1 MACHDSGGNQPTTT
15 TQEKTKTQ
23 EDKVQLK
30 GSSLLSVPLV
40 LIVALVAFFAGIH
53 NELDATRN
61 LTTLN
66 TTNATLDNTTDIFAE
81 RTDKYESV
89 LVQMEPRRLLDS
101 AAECTAPQ
109 TILEDNVNVETALSQ
124 ADTFRRSNKVLMML
138 NGQNDGVVMEWSKDS
153 GDNCLHSL
161 TATAAAAL
169 GANPDYFP
177 NGLRLY
183 NSMGHAITTAAEL
196 DVERLAY
203 ILMDFQLWVW
213 PGIRVGHKRTVDGVT
228 MTTLSLS
235 PLVYDVEGFFTAEE
249 AEAIITHGMEKLERS
264 SVVDYNGDQGDADEV
279 RTSFTTYF
287 NDSIF
292 ARQFRVRGANLT
304 RLPSP
309 SFVEQLQLV
318 RYEAG
323 QFFRKHEDYFEHK
336 KFLGKTTG
344 EAAYDRYKVWCDAV
358 GEMLRT
364 SPPEHAKPLVLPGGE
379 LFPEFQNLTL
389 QLTMLQVFRELKPD
403 YFANRG
409 KSEFAEWLDESIEM
423 KAEDAME
430 SLLNGFDGILVDIV
444 DAWEDIAEIS
454 DTEAMLP
461 QLEANGAS
469 HYFRWIRWAKDRVA
483 QLGDSAPENVQ
494 PNGIDYPSFSLDF
507 QHHLMS
513 YIMTDYENVALSD
526 ELEEYLTAHAHED
539 DSLVQG
545 ARDHFEIFEL
555 AVEAWTKRA
564 GTDLFQYTIP
574 SKIQHADPN
583 RFLTLFLY
591 LNDVEEGGETV
602 FPLSKERLVTDIERT
617 GMDECSEGLA
627 VPPLKLHAALFYS
640 QTGENELDP
649 MSNHG
654 GCPPAKGVKYGAN
667 LFMWNMD
674 ADEGTSAMSFVDVV
688 DSDEDTSE
696 DAVEDNEE
704 ETDS

>member
-1 MACHDSGGNQPTTT
+1 MERQKAGGSQPSTT

-23 EDKVQLK
+23 DDKAQTK
-30 GSSLLSVPLV
+30 GVSLLSVPLV
-40 LIVALVAFFAGIH
+40 LIVALVALFVGIF
-53 NELDATRN
+53 NTT
-61 LTTLN
+61 LTTPT
-66 TTNATLDNTTDIFAE
+66 TTNATLDNTTDIFAD

-109 TILEDNVNVETALSQ
+109 TILEESVHVETALGQ
-124 ADTFRRSNKVLMML
+124 ADAFRRDNKVLMML

-183 NSMGHAITTAAEL
+183 NSMGHAIATAEEL

-203 ILMDFQLWVW
+203 ILVDFQLWVW

-249 AEAIITHGMEKLERS
+249 AEAIITHGKEKLERS
-264 SVVDYNGDQGDADEV
+264 SLAGYSGDQGETDET
-279 RTSFTTYF
+279 RTSFTTFF
-287 NDSIF
+287 NDSMF
-292 ARQFRVRGANLT
+292 TRQFRVRGANLT

-323 QFFRKHEDYFEHK
+323 QFFRRHYDYLELK
-336 KFLGKTTG
+336 EFLGKTSG
-344 EAAYDRYKVWCDAV
+344 ETVYDRFKVWCDAV

-364 SPPEHAKPLVLPGGE
+364 SPPEHAAPSVLPGGE
-379 LFPEFQNLTL
+379 LFPEFQNLTWEL
-389 QLTMLQVFRELKPD
+389 KVLQVFRELKPD
-403 YFANRG
+403 YFNDIEL
-409 KSEFAEWLDESIEM
+409 SEYGEWLDESVEM
-423 KAEDAME
+423 KSEDVME
-430 SLLNGFDGILVDIV
+430 SLLNSYGRILVDII
-444 DAWEDIAEIS
+444 DAWEETTKIRGTD
-454 DTEAMLP
+454 AMLP
-461 QLEANGAS
+461 KLEANGVS
-469 HYFRWIRWAKDRVA
+469 HYFRWIRWAKDRIA
-483 QLGDSAPENVQ
+483 QLGDKAPENVQ
-494 PNGIDYPSFSLDF
+494 PTGIDYPSFTLDF
-507 QHHLMS
+507 QHDLMS
-513 YIMTDYENVALSD
+513 YILTDYENVTLSD
-526 ELEEYLTAHAHED
+526 ELEAYLTAHAHED

-545 ARDHFEIFEL
+545 ARDHFELFEL
-555 AVEAWTKRA
+555 AVEVWTKRA
-564 GTDLFQYTIP
+564 GPDLFQYTIP
-574 SKIQHADPN
+574 TKIQHADPN

-602 FPLSKERLVTDIERT
+602 FPLSKERLVTDIERS
-617 GMDECSEGLA
+617 GMNECSKGLA

-640 QTGENELDP
+640 QRGENELDP
-649 MSNHG
+649 MSLHG
-654 GCPPAKGVKYGAN
+654 GCPPAKGVK
-667 LFMWNMD
+667 
-674 ADEGTSAMSFVDVV
+674 
-688 DSDEDTSE
+688 
-696 DAVEDNEE
+696 
-704 ETDS
+704 

>member
-1 MACHDSGGNQPTTT
+1 MERQQAGGSQPTI
-15 TQEKTKTQ
+15 QEKRKTQ
-23 EDKVQLK
+23 EDKAQSK
-30 GSSLLSVPLV
+30 GGSLLSVPLV
-40 LIVALVAFFAGIH
+40 LIVALVAFFAGIY
-53 NELDATRN
+53 NAQDTT
-61 LTTLN
+61 LTTLT

-81 RTDKYESV
+81 REDKYESV

-109 TILEDNVNVETALSQ
+109 TILEENVNVETALGQ
-124 ADTFRRSNKVLMML
+124 ADAFRRDNKVLMML

-183 NSMGHAITTAAEL
+183 NSMGRAIATAEEL

-203 ILMDFQLWVW
+203 ILVDFQLWVW

-249 AEAIITHGMEKLERS
+249 AEAIITHGIKGLELSPVGYYDDDPDRAQQS
-264 SVVDYNGDQGDADEV
+264 

-292 ARQFRVRGANLT
+292 TRPFLVRGANFT

-323 QFFRKHEDYFEHK
+323 QFFRRHYDYFGYSN
-336 KFLGKTTG
+336 FVGKTTKQG
-344 EAAYDRYKVWCDAV
+344 QYDEYKVWCDAV
-358 GEMLRT
+358 GEILQT
-364 SPPEHAKPLVLPGGE
+364 SPPEHAAPSVSPGSE
-379 LFPEFQNLTL
+379 LFPEFQNLTWEL
-389 QLTMLQVFRELKPD
+389 KLLQVFRETKPD
-403 YFANRG
+403 YFADLGRT
-409 KSEFAEWLDESIEM
+409 EWAEWLDESIEM
-423 KAEDAME
+423 KSEDVME
-430 SLLNGFDGILVDIV
+430 LLLNGFDDVFSQII
-444 DAWEDIAEIS
+444 DAWEETTKIR
-454 DTEAMLP
+454 DTSAMLP
-461 QLEANGAS
+461 KLEANGVS
-469 HYFRWIRWAKDRVA
+469 HYFRWIRWAKERVA
-483 QLGDSAPENVQ
+483 QLGDKAPVNVQ
-494 PNGIDYPSFSLDF
+494 PTGIDYPSFTLDF
-507 QHHLMS
+507 QHDLMS
-513 YIMTDYENVALSD
+513 YILTDYENVTLSD
-526 ELEEYLTAHAHED
+526 ELEAYLTAHAHED

-545 ARDHFEIFEL
+545 ARDHFELFEL

-564 GTDLFQYTIP
+564 GPDLFRYKIP
-574 SKIQHADPN
+574 TKIQHADPN

-602 FPLSKERLVTDIERT
+602 FPLSKERLMTGIERT

-640 QTGENELDP
+640 QTGSNEVDP

-654 GCPPAKGVKYGAN
+654 GCPPAKGVKFGAN

-674 ADEGTSAMSFVDVV
+674 SQEGANAMNFDKLLGISDAKYDANNSDKEQADA
-688 DSDEDTSE
+688 
-696 DAVEDNEE
+696 
-704 ETDS
+704 

>member
-1 MACHDSGGNQPTTT
+1 
-15 TQEKTKTQ
+15 
-23 EDKVQLK
+23 
-30 GSSLLSVPLV
+30 
-40 LIVALVAFFAGIH
+40 
-53 NELDATRN
+53 
-61 LTTLN
+61 
-66 TTNATLDNTTDIFAE
+66 
-81 RTDKYESV
+81 
-89 LVQMEPRRLLDS
+89 
-101 AAECTAPQ
+101 
-109 TILEDNVNVETALSQ
+109 
-124 ADTFRRSNKVLMML
+124 FRRDNKVLMML
-138 NGQNDGVVMEWSKDS
+138 NGQNDGVVMNWSKDS

-183 NSMGHAITTAAEL
+183 NSMGRAIATAEEL

-203 ILMDFQLWVW
+203 ILVDFQLWVW

-264 SVVDYNGDQGDADEV
+264 SIVDYYGGDEDADEV

-287 NDSIF
+287 NESIF
-292 ARQFRVRGANLT
+292 VRQFRVRGANLT

-336 KFLGKTTG
+336 KFLGKTTEQG
-344 EAAYDRYKVWCDAV
+344 QYFAYKVWCDAV

-364 SPPEHAKPLVLPGGE
+364 SLPEDTTPFFLPGGE
-379 LFPEFQNLTL
+379 LFPQFKNLTWEI
-389 QLTMLQVFRELKPD
+389 TMLEVFRELKPD
-403 YFANRG
+403 YFANLG
-409 KSEFAEWLDESIEM
+409 KTEWQEWLDENIEM
-423 KAEDAME
+423 EAEDVME
-430 SLLNGFDGILVDIV
+430 TLLNGLDGILLDIV
-444 DAWEDIAEIS
+444 GAWEELAEIPDS
-454 DTEAMLP
+454 DALWP
-461 QLEANGAS
+461 QREANGAS

-483 QLGDSAPENVQ
+483 ELGDKAPENVQ
-494 PNGIDYPSFSLDF
+494 PTGDDYPSFSLSY
-507 QHHLMS
+507 QQHLMA
-513 YIMTDYENVALSD
+513 YIKTDTENVTLSD
-526 ELEEYLTAHAHED
+526 ELREYLTAHAHED

-545 ARDHFEIFEL
+545 ARDHFELFEL

-564 GTDLFQYTIP
+564 GPNLFRYMIP
-574 SKIQHADPN
+574 TKMQHVHPN

-602 FPLSKERLVTDIERT
+602 FPLSKERLATDIERT
-617 GMDECSEGLA
+617 GMDECSRGLA

-674 ADEGTSAMSFVDVV
+674 ADEGTSAISFVEYV
-688 DSDEDTSE
+688 DSEDTSE
-696 DAVEDNEE
+696 GAVKDNEE
-704 ETDS
+704 KADS